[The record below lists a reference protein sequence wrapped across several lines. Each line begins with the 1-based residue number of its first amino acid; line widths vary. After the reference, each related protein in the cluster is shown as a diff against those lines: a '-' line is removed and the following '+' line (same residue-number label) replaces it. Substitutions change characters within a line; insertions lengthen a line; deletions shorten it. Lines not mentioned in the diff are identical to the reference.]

1 MLDRALLQQIKVR
14 WLEFKR
20 EPSALGWV
28 VCMPIF
34 WMVILG
40 YAFSNPKPEVYGVGV
55 IDGSK
60 VGDTEVAET
69 LQKSAQ
75 IKLRHGND
83 ADLETRFRRGEIALV
98 VSATDGS
105 LKFELDPTNPEASR
119 ARFFVD
125 DLLQRSQG
133 RVDTITSTSENRT
146 VRGGRYVD
154 FLIPGLLGLSVMST
168 GLFGVGMSIVSNRKE
183 NLLKRYLATPM
194 RPGTYLLSHVFG
206 RFISLAIEF
215 VAIIGSGFLIFGFGI
230 EGSWLAFLAFAIL
243 GAACFTAMAMLAAAR
258 TKSLPTISGIANLL
272 SIFMTMSSGV
282 FFSKNNFPDSIVPFL
297 DLIPLTAL
305 NDALR
310 KIALEGAGF
319 SENLRELLVLCVVTT
334 VCGISARWRF
344 RFY

>member
-1 MLDRALLQQIKVR
+1 MLNQALLQQIKVR

-28 VCMPIF
+28 VFMPIF

-40 YAFSNPKPEVYGVGV
+40 YAFSNPKPEIYGIGV
-55 IDGSK
+55 IEGERLGGVTLS
-60 VGDTEVAET
+60 ET
-69 LQKSAQ
+69 LEKSTRLKVR
-75 IKLRHGND
+75 IGSFEE
-83 ADLETRFRRGEIALV
+83 LEKKFRRGEISIL
-98 VSATDGS
+98 VSAPVGQ
-105 LKFELDPTNPEASR
+105 LHFELDPNNPEALR
-119 ARFFVD
+119 ARSFVD

-133 RVDTITSTSENRT
+133 RVDTITSTSENRS

-154 FLIPGLLGLSVMST
+154 FLIPGLLGLSIMST

-194 RPGTYLLSHVFG
+194 RPGIYLLSHIFG
-206 RFISLAIEF
+206 RCISLAIEF
-215 VAIIGSGFLIFGFGI
+215 VAIIGSGFLIFGFAV
-230 EGSWLAFLAFAIL
+230 EGNWLAFLTFSVL
-243 GAACFTAMAMLAAAR
+243 GAACFTSLAMLCAAR
-258 TKSLPTISGIANLL
+258 TKSIATISGVANLFA
-272 SIFMTMSSGV
+272 IFMTMSSGV
-282 FFSKNNFPDSIVPFL
+282 FFSKNNFPDSVQPVL

-319 SENLRELLVLCVVTT
+319 SENWAELLVLCVFTA
-334 VCGISARWRF
+334 VCGILARWRF